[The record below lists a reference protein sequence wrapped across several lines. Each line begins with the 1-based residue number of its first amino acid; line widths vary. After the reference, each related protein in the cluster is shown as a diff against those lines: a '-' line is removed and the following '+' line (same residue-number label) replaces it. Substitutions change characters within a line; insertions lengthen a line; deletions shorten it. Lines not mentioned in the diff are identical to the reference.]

1 MTKSYPELKN
11 VIFQKRISKIL
22 EKHKV
27 FFAFSGLQLVA
38 GLKKINEK
46 KENVTSLGSGQILPK
61 ANVSAYLDEMLEAS
75 GWFNNEV
82 KKLDANSVIR
92 YELNN
97 YECYY
102 TGDITDALDVLKNY
116 GLTSDQ
122 VSAVYH
128 NKNAVIS
135 WN

>member
-11 VIFQKRISKIL
+11 VIFQKKISKIL

-46 KENVTSLGSGQILPK
+46 KENLTAIGGGGFLPK
-61 ANVSAYLDEMLEAS
+61 ENLDGYLEEMLKVS

-102 TGDITDALDVLKNY
+102 TGDITDALAVLKNY
-116 GLTSDQ
+116 GLTRDQ
-122 VSAVYH
+122 VSKVFH
-128 NKNAVIS
+128 NKKAVIS